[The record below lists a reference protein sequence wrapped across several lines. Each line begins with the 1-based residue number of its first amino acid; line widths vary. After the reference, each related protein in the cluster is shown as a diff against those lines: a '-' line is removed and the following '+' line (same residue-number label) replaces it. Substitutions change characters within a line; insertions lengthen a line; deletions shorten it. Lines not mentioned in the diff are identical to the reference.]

1 MHERLQG
8 DELPRLPV
16 LARRMS
22 ARAAA
27 KLREEVAALES
38 DEDDLREMI
47 EIAAFMESPR
57 AEA

>member
-1 MHERLQG
+1 
-8 DELPRLPV
+8 
-16 LARRMS
+16 MS